1 MEHPPPRPAS
11 GHHPRLWSGPPGP
24 VTWGQQ
30 RQPGAQTVGWR
41 LRAYLGFE
49 LFQKTVWRSAAARL
63 QQRPRRG
70 AQRSSIA
77 RGRAGPGED
86 AGLLG
91 GWAPAGFL
99 PGAVGAA
106 LTDLAPEPRD
116 SAFWAGA
123 ARPPAPPAPRPAP
136 RCPAASRLGSWRKGV
151 QGRGAAGRGA
161 EPGAGRAPLPD
172 RSAPRRV
179 FAHCGSARG
188 FVGLCVCV
196 CGGVCVPGSF
206 RVQGGR

>member
-1 MEHPPPRPAS
+1 M
-11 GHHPRLWSGPPGP
+11 
-24 VTWGQQ
+24 
-30 RQPGAQTVGWR
+30 GWR

-123 ARPPAPPAPRPAP
+123 ARPPRPARAPPRPALP
-136 RCPAASRLGSWRKGV
+136 CGLAAGELAEGSAGERRGGE
-151 QGRGAAGRGA
+151 GRGALSRARASAG
-161 EPGAGRAPLPD
+161 P
-172 RSAPRRV
+172 V
-179 FAHCGSARG
+179 GSARR
-188 FVGLCVCV
+188 VRSLAGLRAALWACVCV
-196 CGGVCVPGSF
+196 CVWGSLCSRIF
-206 RVQGGR
+206 QGARGSLGPAPFPSLAP